1 MGVLPSDKTRES
13 ELHRQNRMGERA
25 SQSQRVGVAGYLGRL

>member
-1 MGVLPSDKTRES
+1 MGVLPSDKTRVRASCTDKIEW
-13 ELHRQNRMGERA
+13 ERA